1 MNAIYTE
8 LLARTLPELALV
20 ITAFAALGLDL
31 MLRKRKRGAERM
43 REIGRIT
50 LVGLL
55 ACAGLML
62 MTSGM
67 EPVFKE
73 VGDART
79 LGGKFYEFTLGMFAS
94 NPLTN
99 VMKLVVV
106 SLTVIVTLVAMER
119 GFTHHIGEFFAVTLF
134 AAVGMMLLLSAEEL
148 IVIFV
153 ALELTSISLYILTAF
168 HKGSLRSAEAALKY
182 FMFGAV
188 SSAFLLFGLAWIY
201 GATGHTSL
209 VGIREAI
216 VSGGLQNNM
225 ILLVG
230 VVFSVVG
237 FGFKVAVVPFHL
249 WAPDAYEGAPTPV
262 TAFIA
267 TASKVASFVVAAKVL
282 LIAFPTMAGLAY
294 WRDAAIGW
302 TPVLAVLAVLSMVV
316 GNCAA
321 IVQKNVK
328 RLLAYSSIAHA
339 GYIFVGLIGAGA
351 LNADGTPNVDAQR
364 FGMTS
369 VLFYVVV
376 YGLTTLGAFGVVHAM
391 EEKAGGCNLENFNG
405 MSKRAPFLSL
415 LLMVFILSLTG
426 VPPLGGFFGKF
437 YLFAAAV
444 NADPSNLGL
453 LWLVWFGVMTSA
465 VSLYYYMLLLKHV
478 YVAPSRDES
487 RVESSVP
494 IRVAMGL
501 TCLAVVVLGVYP
513 TRLLEELGN
522 SLVYLPMR

>member
-31 MLRKRKRGAERM
+31 LLRKHKSGAERM

-62 MTSGM
+62 MTAGM
-67 EPVFKE
+67 EPIFHE
-73 VGDART
+73 TGGARS
-79 LGGKFYEFTLGMFAS
+79 LGGKFYQFTLGMLAA
-94 NPLTN
+94 NPLSI

-106 SLTVIVTLVAMER
+106 TLTVVVVLVAMER
-119 GFTHHIGEFFAVTLF
+119 EFTNHVGEFFAVTLF

-148 IVIFV
+148 IMIFV

-188 SSAFLLFGLAWIY
+188 ASAFLLFGLAWIY

-216 VSGGLQNNM
+216 AVRGLGTNM

-230 VVFSVVG
+230 VVFAVVG

-267 TASKVASFVVAAKVL
+267 TASKVASFLVAAKVL
-282 LIAFPTMAGLAY
+282 LIAFPAMAGLAY

-302 TPVLAVLAVLSMVV
+302 TPVLAVLSVLSMVV

-339 GYIFVGLIGAGA
+339 GYIFIGLIGAGA
-351 LNADGTPNVDAQR
+351 LNADGSPNIAAQH

-391 EEKAGGCNLENFNG
+391 EERAGGCNLENFNG

-415 LLMVFILSLTG
+415 LLMVFVLSLTG

-444 NADPSNLGL
+444 RADPSNLGL

-478 YVAPSRDES
+478 YVLPSSDES
-487 RVESSVP
+487 RVESSLP

-501 TCLAVVVLGVYP
+501 TCLAVVLLGVYP
-513 TRLLEELGN
+513 TRLIEELGN
-522 SLVYLPMR
+522 ALVFLPMR